1 MELGPKAI
9 RDAGVVER
17 LSSLGE
23 SEKRV
28 HIPGFKSGLFLK
40 EREREQ
46 RVHIWCKVDGVLEC
60 TCDSVSHVNSGCVIA
75 ISYYPCTV
83 CVCVSVRIRGVCS
96 FL

>member
-40 EREREQ
+40 ERERES
-46 RVHIWCKVDGVLEC
+46 REFTFGVKLM
-60 TCDSVSHVNSGCVIA
+60 
-75 ISYYPCTV
+75 V
-83 CVCVSVRIRGVCS
+83 C
-96 FL
+96 